1 MNLNEKRVEAI
12 RLERQASKKIQQ
24 IAAGRYD
31 PLGSRS
37 LLHEINNG
45 KYGVDIS
52 GTKYDPRKSERLIK
66 HYTGKQ
72 LDAHIERLKGF
83 NSPTIGYYAGHK
95 GAIIE
100 SQAMRSL
107 FTAVKLSNAKKE
119 AYVKKYEEVE
129 PPWLGGSMSVGQFD
143 RTFRQRIKFDGSAMT
158 DTLKRGG
165 FPKPSQ
171 FYTQRAVENR
181 EQKLRAIM
189 NPADFKAKVAGIR
202 QNIRDMSLY
211 TGSDLPE
218 KFMTLDDETL
228 YFMWTHDSNLSDS
241 LSMIYLGSLPENE
254 EDGDSYKFEETGEDR
269 LQNMWED
276 IDEGRWSLEQAYYD
290 TPEQWRLRNK
300 RRRKPRNKRRRRK

>member
-1 MNLNEKRVEAI
+1 MGLEEKRAMAL
-12 RLERQASKKIQQ
+12 RLERQASEKIQQ

-66 HYTGKQ
+66 RYTGKQ

-83 NSPTIGYYAGHK
+83 NSPTVGYYSGHK

-107 FTAVKLSNAKKE
+107 FNAVKISNAKKE
-119 AYVKKYEEVE
+119 AYVQKYEEVE
-129 PPWLGGSMSVGQFD
+129 PPWLGGDMTVGQYD

-171 FYTQRAVENR
+171 FYRQEAVENR
-181 EQKLRAIM
+181 ERKLRNFM
-189 NPADFKAKVAGIR
+189 NPAYFAQKVAGIR
-202 QNIRDMSLY
+202 QNIRNMSLY

-228 YFMWTHDSNLSDS
+228 YFMWTHDSNLADS
-241 LSMIYLGSLPENE
+241 LAMIYLGSLPENA
-254 EDGDSYKFEETGEDR
+254 EDGDSYMFEEMGEDR
-269 LQNMWED
+269 LRSMWED
-276 IDEGRWSLEQAYYD
+276 IDEGQWSLEEAYYD

-300 RRRKPRNKRRRRK
+300 RRRKPRNGRRRRK